1 MHRQVRERQAALE
14 FQALHDPLTHLP
26 NRALLKDRIEHS
38 IENAKRSGGKLALLL
53 LDLDRFK
60 DVNDTLGHHIGD
72 KLLKKIAVRISGLVR
87 ATDTVARLGGDEFA
101 ILLELTETEYAQELG
116 QRIAAELANVYHV
129 DVHELYVG
137 ASIGIAF
144 YPEDGQ
150 DSETLMRH
158 ADVAMYDAKRSNL
171 NLVRYDEDH
180 DEHTQ
185 DKLALIADLRSA
197 IETDELQLYY
207 QPKLAISSNS
217 IVGFEALL
225 RWHHPRHGMIMP
237 VKTIELAE
245 NTGMIGNITTWV
257 LRRALVEYSGL
268 TKGQNNLHVAVNIS
282 PKTLVDPDFPQLV
295 WKLLQET
302 NVPPHALVLEITE
315 GAVTSEHVLGNKMLA
330 SLSAM
335 GVGISLDDF
344 GSGMSSLRHLK
355 MLPVAE
361 LKIDMSF
368 VVNMLADTND
378 ETIVK
383 STIDLGHNMDLRV
396 VAEGVEDLKVF
407 NKLKEMGC
415 DIVQGFF
422 IAPPMTLAEASECD
436 DRRLTSK
443 SVTGTQSIAI

>member
-1 MHRQVRERQAALE
+1 M
-14 FQALHDPLTHLP
+14 
-26 NRALLKDRIEHS
+26 
-38 IENAKRSGGKLALLL
+38 
-53 LDLDRFK
+53 
-60 DVNDTLGHHIGD
+60 
-72 KLLKKIAVRISGLVR
+72 
-87 ATDTVARLGGDEFA
+87 
-101 ILLELTETEYAQELG
+101 
-116 QRIAAELANVYHV
+116 
-129 DVHELYVG
+129 
-137 ASIGIAF
+137 
-144 YPEDGQ
+144 
-150 DSETLMRH
+150 
-158 ADVAMYDAKRSNL
+158 
-171 NLVRYDEDH
+171 
-180 DEHTQ
+180 
-185 DKLALIADLRSA
+185 
-197 IETDELQLYY
+197 
-207 QPKLAISSNS
+207 
-217 IVGFEALL
+217 
-225 RWHHPRHGMIMP
+225 
-237 VKTIELAE
+237 
-245 NTGMIGNITTWV
+245 
-257 LRRALVEYSGL
+257 
-268 TKGQNNLHVAVNIS
+268 
-282 PKTLVDPDFPQLV
+282 
-295 WKLLQET
+295 
-302 NVPPHALVLEITE
+302 LEITE